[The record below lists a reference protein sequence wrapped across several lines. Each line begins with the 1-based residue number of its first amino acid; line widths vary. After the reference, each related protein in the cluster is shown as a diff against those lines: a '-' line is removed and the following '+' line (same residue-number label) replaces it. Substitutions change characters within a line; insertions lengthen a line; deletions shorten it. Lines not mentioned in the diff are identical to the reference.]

1 MAATKTPKARKA
13 TKPTAAGPA
22 AAKATKQAKAKKMS
36 ALDAA
41 AKVLA
46 GAEGPLNC
54 KEMIDTMAARG
65 YWRSPGGK
73 TPAST
78 LYAAILREIKMKG
91 AEGRFRKAERGKFEL
106 KQK

>member
-1 MAATKTPKARKA
+1 MAATKASKSRKA
-13 TKPTAAGPA
+13 TKSTAVDSAV
-22 AAKATKQAKAKKMS
+22 AKATKQAKPKKLS

-46 GAEGPLNC
+46 GAEAPLNC
-54 KEMIDTMAARG
+54 KEMIDTMAAKG

-78 LYAAILREIKMKG
+78 LYAAILREIKVKG